1 MPTGYT
7 CKVQDG
13 SVVELKDYILNCAR
27 QFGALVH
34 MREDG
39 KNAEIRYR
47 EVSDYHL
54 NELNK
59 AYARLEEIKKMTDK
73 EIQRKID
80 QNYEENIKS
89 IDRMLKNKEDSKKKY
104 LAMIEK
110 VNEWIPPTEN
120 HENLKEFAIKQLQD
134 SIKWDCD
141 CTYLKQE
148 IRKETVSEYREGM
161 IKYCLRDIEY
171 HSSSYKKELEAAEE
185 GNKWIDD
192 LINSLN

>member
-39 KNAEIRYR
+39 RDVEIRYR

-104 LAMIEK
+104 LAMIKK
-110 VNEWIPPTEN
+110 VNDWNPPTDD
-120 HENLKEFAIKQLQD
+120 HKNLKEFAIKQLQD

-141 CTYLKQE
+141 CTYLEQE
-148 IRKETVSEYREGM
+148 TRKETVSEYREGM
-161 IKYCLRDIEY
+161 IKFYLKEIEY
-171 HSSSYKKELEAAEE
+171 HSSSYKKELELTEE
-185 GNKWIDD
+185 SNKWIDD

>member
-13 SVVELKDYILNCAR
+13 SVVELKDYILDCAR

-39 KNAEIRYR
+39 KYAEIRYR

-54 NELNK
+54 KELNK
-59 AYARLEEIKKMTDK
+59 AYARLEEVKKMTD
-73 EIQRKID
+73 EEVQNKID
-80 QNYEENIKS
+80 QDYKDNIES
-89 IDRMLKNKEDSKKKY
+89 MDRILKNKKDSEKKY
-104 LAMIEK
+104 SAMIDK
-110 VNEWIPPTEN
+110 VYGWEPPTEN
-120 HENLKEFAIKQLQD
+120 HKDLKEFAIKQLQD
-134 SIKWDCD
+134 SLKWDCD
-141 CTYLKQE
+141 CTYLEQK

-171 HSSSYKKELEAAEE
+171 HSSSYKKELESVEE
-185 GNKWIDD
+185 ANKWIDD